1 MKLIF
6 SAIFTLSL
14 IFNFLHAD
22 DGDTP
27 TNLTIDAA
35 SIGGLQLSWDT
46 PENFRRNW
54 ITHSNSMYLT
64 GIGQV
69 GGGPI
74 FYGMKYPDSLLVEYH
89 GMLVKEIAFVPG
101 DTSSFQPLVFET
113 DPSNPGDI
121 PNWLDY
127 SNLVLSAP
135 LVRYENGFASWKTA
149 ELKDHVAGL
158 SLLNDV
164 QPSSY
169 TIDRTKNI

>member
-1 MKLIF
+1 
-6 SAIFTLSL
+6 
-14 IFNFLHAD
+14 
-22 DGDTP
+22 
-27 TNLTIDAA
+27 
-35 SIGGLQLSWDT
+35 
-46 PENFRRNW
+46 
-54 ITHSNSMYLT
+54 
-64 GIGQV
+64 
-69 GGGPI
+69 
-74 FYGMKYPDSLLVEYH
+74 MKYPDSLLVEYH

-113 DPSNPGDI
+113 DPLNPGDI